1 MDQHIINLEK
11 QRFIRDCKLVMKGSP
26 ASDSLKRIISNS
38 SPGHIEFLKRE
49 LDSASA
55 RLIDI
60 VIAKVKEESKKV
72 LTSSSQRINILA
84 ISVLEN
90 LATESSEFSIEE
102 IMKRYRE
109 TINPVK
115 ALYYDLQEI
124 MFLYD
129 GKPKNKHHQFLIRRF
144 YKLEAFEKT
153 LEAIDKDIKDLSECK
168 HRINKLKMDHN
179 YPNTS
184 EHLKKIVDLHNEM
197 IQWKTLF
204 EAFPEWIEDNSSM
217 PIAPVRKGPKNFCR
231 KIKKLFK

>member
-1 MDQHIINLEK
+1 
-11 QRFIRDCKLVMKGSP
+11 
-26 ASDSLKRIISNS
+26 
-38 SPGHIEFLKRE
+38 
-49 LDSASA
+49 
-55 RLIDI
+55 
-60 VIAKVKEESKKV
+60 
-72 LTSSSQRINILA
+72 
-84 ISVLEN
+84 
-90 LATESSEFSIEE
+90 
-102 IMKRYRE
+102 
-109 TINPVK
+109 
-115 ALYYDLQEI
+115 

>member
-1 MDQHIINLEK
+1 MDHIINLEK
-11 QRFIRDCKLVMKGSP
+11 QRFIRDCKAVMKGSP
-26 ASDSLKRIISNS
+26 ATDSLRKIIINS
-38 SPGHIEFLKRE
+38 SPGHIEFLRRG
-49 LDSASA
+49 LDTTSA

-60 VIAKVKEESKKV
+60 VIAKVKEDSKKL

-84 ISVLEN
+84 VSVLEN
-90 LATESSEFSIEE
+90 LATESADFTIDE
-102 IMKRYRE
+102 IMTRYRE
-109 TINPVK
+109 SINPVK

-144 YKLEAFEKT
+144 SKLESFEKIID
-153 LEAIDKDIKDLSECK
+153 AVDKDIKDLNECK
-168 HRINKLKMDHN
+168 QRVNKLKIDHN

-204 EAFPEWIEDNSSM
+204 EAFPDWIKDNSL
-217 PIAPVRKGPKNFCR
+217 PIVPVHKGSKKICRTIKN
-231 KIKKLFK
+231 LFK